1 MTDLSS
7 ILPAFSVEPYAHL
20 LPSLERQGVSTTDLL
35 ALDPAALAKRAN
47 IPVAEVKHLCV
58 DVLNALQRDL
68 GLTDNGSKSS
78 PSTLRDTGSELSKKW
93 DAISTLD
100 PSLDVLLSGG
110 FPAGYITEVTGESG
124 SGKTQLLLLLLL
136 AVQLPPPH
144 GLNRSAIYIT
154 TESSLPTSR
163 LAQLR
168 AAHPLLADTSLS
180 RILTIHA
187 RDLETQDHI
196 LHFQLPLAIRRHNVG
211 LVVIDSV
218 AANFRAEFERSGDG
232 GAAHGANM
240 ARRTAE
246 LVGLGALLRGVARSE
261 GVAVVV
267 SNQVADRFAPLSV
280 GEGPRGSVGGWR
292 VLGGGRDEDAEFGVG
307 MDESAGVS
315 GGGGKGKW
323 EEVDEGS
330 LFGVGTGRKGGS
342 GDLGGGSE
350 GSWGQRGRDT
360 GDSGCSD

>member
-7 ILPAFSVEPYAHL
+7 ILPAFPTAPYAHL

-47 IPVAEVKHLCV
+47 IPVEDVKRLCTH
-58 DVLNALQRDL
+58 VLRALQRDL
-68 GLTDNGSKSS
+68 GLTGDDPETALSS
-78 PSTLRDTGSELSKKW
+78 LRGTGNQISKKW

-100 PSLDVLLSGG
+100 PSLDGLLSGG
-110 FPAGYITEVTGESG
+110 FPAGYITEITGESG

-136 AVQLPPPH
+136 AVQLPSPH

-154 TESSLPTSR
+154 TESSLPTTR

-168 AAHPLLADTSLS
+168 AAHPILAETSLS

-196 LHFQLPLAIRRHNVG
+196 LRFQLPLAIRRHNVG

-240 ARRTAE
+240 ALRTAE
-246 LVGLGALLRGVARSE
+246 LVGLGALLRGAARSE

-280 GEGPRGSVGGWR
+280 GEGPRGSWAESQGRRERLTLDGQMRFFTGW
-292 VLGGGRDEDAEFGVG
+292 GMESIGRRGDEDA
-307 MDESAGVS
+307 
-315 GGGGKGKW
+315 
-323 EEVDEGS
+323 
-330 LFGVGTGRKGGS
+330 
-342 GDLGGGSE
+342 
-350 GSWGQRGRDT
+350 
-360 GDSGCSD
+360 

>member
-7 ILPAFSVEPYAHL
+7 ILPAFPTEPYAHL

-47 IPVAEVKHLCV
+47 IPVDDVKRLCT
-58 DVLNALQRDL
+58 DVFKALQHDL
-68 GLTDNGSKSS
+68 GLTENGSKTSHH
-78 PSTLRDTGSELSKKW
+78 PLQDIGKEVSKKW
-93 DAISTLD
+93 DAIRTLD
-100 PSLDVLLSGG
+100 QGLDALLSGG

-124 SGKTQLLLLLLL
+124 SGKTQLLLVLLL

-163 LAQLR
+163 LEQLR
-168 AAHPLLADTSLS
+168 GAHPLLANTSLS

-187 RDLETQDHI
+187 RDLEAQDHI
-196 LHFQLPLAIRRHNVG
+196 LRFQLPLAIRRHNVG

-261 GVAVVV
+261 DVAVVV
-267 SNQVADRFAPLSV
+267 SNQVADRIRFAASMSAPHAAAS
-280 GEGPRGSVGGWR
+280 GEVGSVVIGMS
-292 VLGGGRDEDAEFGVG
+292 GGGRE
-307 MDESAGVS
+307 
-315 GGGGKGKW
+315 GGR
-323 EEVDEGS
+323 EEVDEGGF
-330 LFGVGTGRKGGS
+330 LGMGTRRERGS
-342 GDLGGGSE
+342 RDLGGGSE
-350 GSWGQRGRDT
+350 GNW
-360 GDSGCSD
+360 

>member
-7 ILPAFSVEPYAHL
+7 ILPAFPIEPYAHL

-47 IPVAEVKHLCV
+47 IPVDDVKRLCT
-58 DVLNALQRDL
+58 DVFKALQHDL
-68 GLTDNGSKSS
+68 GLTENGPKTSHH
-78 PSTLRDTGSELSKKW
+78 PRRDIGKEVSKW
-93 DAISTLD
+93 DAIRTLD
-100 PSLDVLLSGG
+100 QGLDALLSGG

-124 SGKTQLLLLLLL
+124 SGKTQLLLVLLL

-163 LAQLR
+163 LEQLR
-168 AAHPLLADTSLS
+168 AAHPLLANTSLS

-187 RDLETQDHI
+187 RDLEAQDHI
-196 LHFQLPLAIRRHNVG
+196 LRFQLPLAIRRHNVG

-267 SNQVADRFAPLSV
+267 SNQVADRFAPLNAV
-280 GEGPRGSVGGWR
+280 FHGMGGWG
-292 VLGGGRDEDAEFGVG
+292 VLGRGGDEDTEFGIG
-307 MDESAGVS
+307 LDEPVGVS
-315 GGGGKGKW
+315 GGSREGGW
-323 EEVDEGS
+323 EEVDEGGF
-330 LFGVGTGRKGGS
+330 LGMGTGRERGS
-342 GDLGGGSE
+342 RDLGGGSE
-350 GSWGQRGRDT
+350 GNW
-360 GDSGCSD
+360 